1 MNTKRA
7 KRWDGTLDTLTKD
20 YLKDVMEKMEA
31 YGDRVQFEW
40 PGKGPR
46 PNYQVINP
54 AGRTMAFDKKNL
66 LLPRDTEV
74 DFVNNGSH
82 VFSLDAIKAAA
93 SGTIRKSVTRTR
105 VAGTGTATSRR
116 TSSPGASAPEP
127 EVDTVERDKYA
138 YFKANRETLP
148 EDIAKHSQSISELMR
163 NGMSAEQAF
172 DEIIKQH
179 F

>member
-1 MNTKRA
+1 LNTKRA

-31 YGDRVQFEW
+31 YGDRVQFEL

-74 DFVNNGSH
+74 DFVNNGSN
-82 VFSLDAIKAAA
+82 VFSLDAIKAAVA
-93 SGTIRKSVTRTR
+93 GTVKKTVTRSR
-105 VAGTGTATSRR
+105 VAGSGTTTSRR
-116 TSSPGASAPEP
+116 ASVSGAAIPEP
-127 EVDTVERDKYA
+127 VVDMVERDKYA

-163 NGMSAEQAF
+163 SGMSAEQAF